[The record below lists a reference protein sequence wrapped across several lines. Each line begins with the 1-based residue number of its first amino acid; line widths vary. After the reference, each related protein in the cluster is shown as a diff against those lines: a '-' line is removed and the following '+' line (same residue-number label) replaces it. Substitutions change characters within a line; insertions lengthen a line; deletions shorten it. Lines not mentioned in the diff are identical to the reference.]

1 MEPYPQNRKGLPAI
15 SKRGTSRY
23 GKGPAPA
30 STKRTHAERG
40 TDEKGGREFR
50 KRSFRSILQRRSKVR
65 LCPESVDI
73 SGHELRLH
81 SDAFRSGSDATARS
95 PWLLISQPPPS
106 RSRLA
111 GQRRLGSP
119 KGKRSGWPSAAGT
132 ALWLSPRCVYEG
144 GFPSTERSCASLWAS
159 GGRPPSYSPRV
170 ASSQPKAA
178 ARVRRANPLR
188 VRATAIHSPKL
199 LGVGNGSYPSHWMM
213 AGMKRAP
220 TSVRFFSQFTSDI
233 LSTRSTLATSRWS

>member
-1 MEPYPQNRKGLPAI
+1 VQKSKGT
-15 SKRGTSRY
+15 RGD
-23 GKGPAPA
+23 GKGPVPA

-50 KRSFRSILQRRSKVR
+50 KGSFTSILQRRSKVR

-81 SDAFRSGSDATARS
+81 SDAFRSGSDATAGS

-159 GGRPPSYSPRV
+159 GGRPPSYSRGSLRPNL
-170 ASSQPKAA
+170 
-178 ARVRRANPLR
+178 RRPQ
-188 VRATAIHSPKL
+188 
-199 LGVGNGSYPSHWMM
+199 GS
-213 AGMKRAP
+213 AGP
-220 TSVRFFSQFTSDI
+220 TLFGYERR
-233 LSTRSTLATSRWS
+233 LSTPRNCWVSVTGRTRAIG